1 MQPPGD
7 SEKNNLTQVDIS
19 IIMDDQHCWQEILS
33 TTTNSRA
40 GMILDQ
46 QTGVLAVLSL
56 S

>member
-1 MQPPGD
+1 MQPSGD

-40 GMILDQ
+40 GMILGER
-46 QTGVLAVLSL
+46 TGVLAVQSL
-56 S
+56 T